1 MQIFR
6 NYEIILDSRLRILQK
21 GTSKKD
27 LITSLYV
34 TKEDSIARL
43 ITSGCKLETE
53 EDTEL
58 VSNPLIRH
66 IAPHLQVIMQI

>member
-1 MQIFR
+1 MA
-6 NYEIILDSRLRILQK
+6 
-21 GTSKKD
+21 
-27 LITSLYV
+27 
-34 TKEDSIARL
+34 KEDSIARL

-66 IAPHLQVIMQI
+66 IAPHLQVTMQR